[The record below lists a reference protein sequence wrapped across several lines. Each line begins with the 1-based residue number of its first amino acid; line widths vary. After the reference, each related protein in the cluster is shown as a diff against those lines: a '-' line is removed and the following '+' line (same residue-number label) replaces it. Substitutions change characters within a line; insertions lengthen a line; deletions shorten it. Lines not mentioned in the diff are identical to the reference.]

1 MPRGES
7 PLQPD
12 GSALTD
18 FALDLRRLR
27 TRAGMPSY
35 RQLAR
40 WALYSPTT
48 LSDAAGG
55 KKLPSLAVT
64 TAFVRACGGDETEW
78 ARRWRELSTE
88 LAGPPTPTDGGVV
101 PYPGLAPY
109 EADDA
114 EWFHGRQTL
123 VGELA
128 AKVAERRFTAVFGAS
143 GAGKSS
149 LLRAGLVPRLTA
161 EGTWIALFTPG
172 ADPFGE
178 CAAHLARWL
187 GTTAGVVRAELAADP
202 ANLHRLVRQALVA
215 EPPDRQVVLV
225 VDQFEELFTLCADP
239 ATRSAFLAALVR
251 ATRADKGRCRVV
263 LGVRADFR
271 TRCLRESELSGVLD
285 DPESTAAE
293 LDIKPMTVEQLRSAI
308 VEPAK
313 RAGCVVEGALVAALV
328 AEVHG
333 RIGVLPLLSHAMRE
347 TWLRRKGNTL
357 TLAGFQRTGGI
368 DGALA
373 NSAESLYSALDD
385 ARREVA
391 KDLLLRMVA
400 SGDDGEDTRR
410 RVDRA
415 ELDAG
420 EDVDAVLGE
429 LAAARLVV
437 LSGDRAEITHEA
449 LIDAWPRLRV
459 WLTEDRD
466 GRRAHRRLTVAATLW
481 RHHHRDPDLLLR
493 GSLLAQTSEWARTH
507 GHLNRVE
514 REFLDS
520 GLSADRR
527 ERTKR
532 RHHVRLVRALA
543 ALVVVL
549 AVFAALT
556 AIYATNTQRA
566 ATRQH
571 TIALADDAVETAA
584 RLSDTDPALAAGLLL
599 AAYRL
604 APSEQTASALVS
616 ASGLASGIGMA
627 DDAGSVVA
635 AAGNGRLAAVARQAA
650 DVTILVALT
659 ADTATPIG
667 SVPGGQGEP
676 VFSADSRVVATR
688 DRDGI
693 RLWDIGDPARP
704 VGLGVVPGRHR
715 AVRFSPDG
723 ALLVTVDVVP
733 VTGSGETQWVPG
745 RSGRLW
751 DVRDPHGPHQLGA
764 LPGANTLF
772 EFSGDSRLLV
782 TLDLD
787 SAAGTPYD
795 QDLEIWDLGRPDA
808 PQVVGRV
815 DSEVVGSVSAVAFA
829 GYRGLVV
836 GDLAGG
842 VTFWNL
848 ADPVSPRMV
857 VLDSAHQGS
866 VNAVAVSPDQR
877 QVVTAGSTGDLVLW
891 TFPKPQEL
899 RRKTDAV
906 RVGSGFTGL
915 RFAPDGQ
922 SVHALKHT
930 SIISAIRWHLD
941 PERAAAAA
949 CARPSAGLTPAEWST
964 YFPELPY
971 LDVC

>member
-7 PLQPD
+7 PLEPD

-27 TRAGMPSY
+27 TRAGTPSY

-64 TAFVRACGGDETEW
+64 TAFVRACGGDEAEW

-88 LAGPPTPTDGGVV
+88 LAETPTPGDGDTA

-114 EWFHGRQTL
+114 AWFHGRHSL
-123 VGELA
+123 VGEVV

-149 LLRAGLVPRLTA
+149 LLRAGLVPRLA
-161 EGTWIALFTPG
+161 AAGARIALFTPG

-187 GTTAGVVRAELAADP
+187 GTTAGVVRAELVADP
-202 ANLHRLVRQALVA
+202 GNLHRLVRQALVA
-215 EPPDRQVVLV
+215 GPPDRQVVLV
-225 VDQFEELFTLCADP
+225 VDQFEELFTLCGDQP
-239 ATRSAFLAALVR
+239 TRSAFVAALVR
-251 ATRADKGRCRVV
+251 ASRADDGRCRVV

-271 TRCLRESELSGVLD
+271 GRCLREGELAAVL
-285 DPESTAAE
+285 TGGQV
-293 LDIKPMTVEQLRSAI
+293 DIGPMTVEQLRCAI

-313 RAGCVVEGALVAALV
+313 LAGCVVEGALVAALV

-333 RIGVLPLLSHAMRE
+333 RIGVLPLLSHALRE
-347 TWLRRKGNTL
+347 TWVRRKGNTL

-373 NSAESLYSALDD
+373 KSAEAVYSALDEP
-385 ARREVA
+385 RRAVA

-400 SGDDGEDTRR
+400 SGDEGEDTRR

-420 EDVDAVLGE
+420 GDVDAVLGE

-449 LIDAWPRLRV
+449 LIDAWPRLRD
-459 WLTEDRD
+459 WLDEDRD
-466 GRRAHRRLTVAATLW
+466 GRRAHRSLTVAATLW
-481 RHHHRDPDLLLR
+481 RHHQRDPDLLLR
-493 GSLLAQTSEWARTH
+493 GSPLAQAAEWARTR
-507 GHLNRVE
+507 GGLNRVE
-514 REFLDS
+514 REFLDA
-520 GLSADRR
+520 GMSADRS
-527 ERTKR
+527 ERSR
-532 RHHVRLVRALA
+532 RRRDARVVRALA
-543 ALVVVL
+543 ALVVVF

-571 TIALADDAVETAA
+571 TIALADDAIETAA
-584 RLSDTDPALAAGLLL
+584 RLTDSDPELAAGLLL

-604 APSEQTASALVS
+604 NPSEQTTNALVS
-616 ASGLASGIGMA
+616 ASGLVSGTGLA
-627 DDAGSVVA
+627 EATGSLVTT
-635 AAGNGRLAAVARQAA
+635 AGNGRLAAVSRRAA
-650 DVTILVALT
+650 DVTILVGLSG
-659 ADTATPIG
+659 DSATPVG
-667 SVPGGQGEP
+667 SIPGGQAEP
-676 VFSADSRVVATR
+676 VFSADSRMVATG

-693 RLWDIGDPARP
+693 RLSGIGDPARP
-704 VGLGVVPGRHR
+704 VELGTIPGRQR
-715 AVRFSPDG
+715 AVRFSPDSG
-723 ALLVTVDVVP
+723 LLVTVDVTP
-733 VTGSGETQWVPG
+733 VTRGGETRWVPG
-745 RSGRLW
+745 RLGRLW
-751 DVRDPHGPHQLGA
+751 DVRDPREPRQLGA
-764 LPGANTLF
+764 LTGANSLF
-772 EFSGDSRLLV
+772 EFSGDGRLLV
-782 TLDLD
+782 TLDLEG
-787 SAAGTPYD
+787 AAGTPYD
-795 QDLEIWDLGRPDA
+795 QDLEIWDVSA
-808 PQVVGRV
+808 PESPRVVGRV
-815 DSEVVGSVSAVAFA
+815 DSEAVGSISAVAFA

-836 GDLAGG
+836 GDLTGG

-848 ADPVSPRMV
+848 ADPAAPRMV
-857 VLDSAHQGS
+857 VLNAAHQGG

-877 QVVTAGSTGDLVLW
+877 AVVTVGSTGDLVQW

-899 RRKTDAV
+899 RRKSDAV
-906 RVGSGFTGL
+906 RVGSGVTGL
-915 RFAPDGQ
+915 RFAPDGR

-930 SIISAIRWHLD
+930 SLISAIRWNLEAD
-941 PERAAAAA
+941 QAVAVA
-949 CARPSAGLTPAEWST
+949 CAAPSVSLTPAEWNT
-964 YFPELPY
+964 YFPELSY
-971 LDVC
+971 RNLC